1 MAIVEHLIVYPVK
14 SCGGVPVEEAVVT
27 RDGLSV
33 SGIGDREWMLVR
45 EDGSFL
51 TQREAPRMA
60 LVRPVLAA
68 DALILNAPELP
79 PLPLP
84 LRHGADLA
92 TRSVQ
97 LWDDSLQGAD
107 CGDKAAAWF
116 STAIG
121 GACRLVRFLPDVVR
135 PTSTKW
141 TGRLAASSKF
151 ADAYPIL
158 LIGRASLDDLNDKL
172 RAAGRDA
179 LPMNRFR
186 PNIVVGGT
194 EAFDEDYTASFTTGA
209 LELRPVK
216 PCPRCP
222 IPAIDQ
228 DTGRTGPDPLDILR
242 SYRTKPQMEDAI
254 CFGMNTIVAAGAGT
268 VLRVGQQLDAELA
281 F

>member
-1 MAIVEHLIVYPVK
+1 MAIVDQLLIYPVK
-14 SCGGVPVEEAVVT
+14 SCGGLAVEEAVVT
-27 RDGLSV
+27 RDGLAAG
-33 SGIGDREWMLVR
+33 GIGDREWMLAR

-60 LVRPVLAA
+60 LVRPTLAD
-68 DALILNAPELP
+68 DALILNAPEMP
-79 PLPLP
+79 PLALP
-84 LRHGADLA
+84 LRHRADLA
-92 TRSVQ
+92 PRKVQ

-107 CGDKAAAWF
+107 CGDDAAAWF

-121 GACRLVRFLPDVVR
+121 VACRVVRFLPEVVR

-141 TGRLAASSKF
+141 TGGLAASSKF

-194 EAFDEDYTASFTTGA
+194 EAFDEDYTASFTTGL

-228 DTGRTGPDPLDILR
+228 ATGIAGPDPLDILR
-242 SYRTKPQMEDAI
+242 TYRTKPQMEDAI
-254 CFGMNTIVAAGAGT
+254 CFGMNVIVAAGAGT
-268 VLRVGQQLDAELA
+268 VLRVGQALEAELA

>member
-1 MAIVEHLIVYPVK
+1 MAIVEELIIYPVK
-14 SCGGVPVEEAVVT
+14 SCGGLAVEEAVVAP
-27 RDGLSV
+27 DGLAAG
-33 SGIGDREWMLVR
+33 GIGDREWMLVR

-60 LVRPVLAA
+60 LVRPTLAA
-68 DALILNAPELP
+68 DALLLHAPEMP
-79 PLPLP
+79 PLALP

-92 TRSVQ
+92 PRQVQ
-97 LWDDSLQGAD
+97 LWDDSLLGAD
-107 CGDKAAAWF
+107 CGDDAAAWF

-121 GACRLVRFLPDVVR
+121 VACRVVRFLPEVVR

-141 TGRLAASSKF
+141 TGGLAASSKF

-172 RAAGRDA
+172 RAAGRA
-179 LPMNRFR
+179 PLPMNRFR
-186 PNIVVGGT
+186 PNIVVGRT
-194 EAFDEDYTASFTTGA
+194 EAFDEDYTASFMAGA

-222 IPAIDQ
+222 VPSIDQ
-228 DTGRTGPDPLDILR
+228 ATGIAGPDPLDILR
-242 SYRTKPQMEDAI
+242 TYRTKPQMEDAI
-254 CFGMNTIVAAGAGT
+254 CFGMNVIVAAGAGT
-268 VLRVGQQLDAELA
+268 VLRVGQALEPELA